1 MRDRCATFEMNKII
15 LFGFIIISLLGCNN
29 LTDANS
35 NNQVLKG
42 QENITSKTKND
53 NILSQ
58 LLIKMEEPE
67 LELSDNEIY
76 RFIILDSWGN
86 IKLFKIENYS
96 DHISLTSKRYWQN
109 KNDMVIDHKKL
120 NNTDWVEI
128 KKSLNEI
135 NFWNIPFRID
145 DNQVLHGTAYLIE
158 GYKPS
163 DDTLTSS
170 YHLTSRISPKDTSDY
185 KKIFKRI
192 ELLN

>member
-1 MRDRCATFEMNKII
+1 M
-15 LFGFIIISLLGCNN
+15 LGCNN
-29 LTDANS
+29 RTDANS
-35 NNQVLKG
+35 NNEVLKG
-42 QENITSKTKND
+42 QENIPSKSQND

-58 LLIKMEEPE
+58 LLVKMEEPE
-67 LELSDNEIY
+67 LELADNELY

-86 IKLFKIENYS
+86 IKLFKIENHS
-96 DHISLTSKRYWQN
+96 DHISITSKRYWQS
-109 KNDMVIDHKKL
+109 KKDLQIDHKKL
-120 NNTDWVEI
+120 NNSDWDEI

-163 DDTLTSS
+163 NDTLNGN

-185 KKIFKRI
+185 KKIFKKI
-192 ELLN
+192 GLLN